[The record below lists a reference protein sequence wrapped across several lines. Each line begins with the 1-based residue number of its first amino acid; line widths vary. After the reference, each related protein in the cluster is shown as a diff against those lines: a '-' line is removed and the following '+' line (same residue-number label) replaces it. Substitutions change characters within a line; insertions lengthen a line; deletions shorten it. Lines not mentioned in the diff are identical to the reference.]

1 VEVVPNGADAAMFD
15 PSADGD
21 AFLRS
26 YPEERRKLEGKFIFL
41 YAGAHGL
48 SNDLNVL
55 LDTAGILREQPEI
68 AIVLIGDGKEKPNL
82 IARANQMGLPNVY
95 FFPPVPKTLMPQALA
110 AADACIAILKPV
122 PLYATVYPNKVF
134 DYLAAGRPVI
144 LAIDGEI
151 RKVIEQARAGIFVQP
166 GDPGALAQ
174 ALRTLA
180 ANPNMRREMG
190 MNGRR
195 YMEANFDRPKT
206 AEKLARI
213 MENLIKV

>member
-1 VEVVPNGADAAMFD
+1 
-15 PSADGD
+15 
-21 AFLRS
+21 
-26 YPEERRKLEGKFIFL
+26 LEGKFISL

-48 SNDLNVL
+48 SNDLDVL
-55 LDTAGILREQPEI
+55 LDAADLLKEQSKI
-68 AIVLIGDGKEKPNL
+68 AIVLIGDGKEKPAL
-82 IARANQMGLPNVY
+82 MARAAQMDLSNVY

-144 LAIDGEI
+144 LAIEGEI
-151 RKVIEQARAGIFVQP
+151 QKVIEMAQAGIPVSP
-166 GDPGALAQ
+166 GDAQALAQ

-180 ANPNMRREMG
+180 AHPDMGREMG

-195 YMEANFDRPKT
+195 YMELNFDRPRT